1 MAHADDLHVS
11 LANFEG
17 ALGVGCCC
25 LDNENTVATFC
36 SLPSYCF
43 NSHQISMPTLTV
55 TLKIAS
61 LSSQLPT
68 LSTLLLHGNKMQQ
81 ITSEIFASVA
91 RYSV

>member
-1 MAHADDLHVS
+1 MSDAVVLTMKTLSLLSVHITSSLLPYCINAH
-11 LANFEG
+11 
-17 ALGVGCCC
+17 
-25 LDNENTVATFC
+25 
-36 SLPSYCF
+36 
-43 NSHQISMPTLTV
+43 QMSMSTLTV

-91 RYSV
+91 RYAV